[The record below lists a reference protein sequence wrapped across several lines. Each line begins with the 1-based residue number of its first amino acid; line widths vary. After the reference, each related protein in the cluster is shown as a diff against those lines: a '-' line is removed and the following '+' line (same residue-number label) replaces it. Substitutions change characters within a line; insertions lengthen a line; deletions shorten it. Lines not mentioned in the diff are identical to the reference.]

1 MEKLSVKDI
10 DVRGQRVLV
19 RVDYNVPIKEGKVAD
34 DTRIQAS
41 LPTINYLLN
50 NKAKVILMTHL
61 GRPEGVD
68 ESLRLDPVAKRL
80 SSLLNRP
87 VKKVNET
94 VCKNPTAE
102 AENLKPGEILL
113 LENLRFN
120 PGEKQNDLKFAQKLA
135 KLADIY
141 VNDAFGTAHRS
152 HASTYGVPKIM
163 PVAVAGLL
171 LEKELQNLNY
181 ILQNPKRPFH
191 AILGGSKVSDKIDVI
206 DKFLD
211 IVDALFTGGGMLF
224 TFLKAQGFEVGKSL
238 VEEEQI
244 EHAKT
249 MLEKA
254 KSNNVDFYLPIDVV
268 IAKNTDTPKDSNDY
282 KVVSIN
288 EIPTKWMGV
297 DIGPES
303 AKLYAEKLGEANTI
317 FWNGPMGIFEIDEYS
332 QGTEAVAKA
341 TANSSAT
348 TIVGGGDSDRA
359 LRKYNLEDKI
369 SFVSTGGGA
378 SLKVLEGT
386 KLPGVEVLQNKEMYY
401 EAREAG
407 N

>member
-1 MEKLSVKDI
+1 MEKLSVKDV
-10 DVRGQRVLV
+10 DVRGRRVLV

-50 NKAKVILMTHL
+50 NEAKVILMTHL
-61 GRPEGVD
+61 GRPKGVED
-68 ESLRLDPVAKRL
+68 SLRLDPVAKRL
-80 SSLLNRP
+80 SALLNRA

-94 VCKNPTAE
+94 VCSNPTAE
-102 AENLKPGEILL
+102 ARKLKPGEILL

-120 PGEKQNDLKFAQKLA
+120 PGEKENDLKFCQKLA

-141 VNDAFGTAHRS
+141 VNDAFGTAHRA
-152 HASTYGVPKIM
+152 HASTFGVPKIM
-163 PVAVAGLL
+163 PTAVAGLL
-171 LEKELQNLNY
+171 LEKELKNLDY
-181 ILQNPKRPFH
+181 LLRQPERPFYTV
-191 AILGGSKVSDKIDVI
+191 LGGSKVSDKIDVI

-224 TFLKAQGFEVGKSL
+224 TFLKAQGFEVGNSL

-244 EHAKT
+244 EHAKV

-254 KSNNVDFYLPIDVV
+254 KSRNVDFYLPTDVV
-268 IAKNTDTPKDSNDY
+268 ITKQSELLKDSREH
-282 KVVSIN
+282 KVVSVN
-288 EIPTKWMGV
+288 EIPTNWMGV

-303 AKLYAEKLGEANTI
+303 AKLYAEKLSAAKTI
-317 FWNGPMGIFEIDEYS
+317 FWNGPMGIFEIEEFSY
-332 QGTEAVAKA
+332 GTEAVAKA
-341 TANSSAT
+341 IANSFAT

-359 LRKYNLEDKI
+359 LRKYNLEEKI

-386 KLPGVEVLQNKEMYY
+386 KLPGVEVLQDKEAYY
-401 EAREAG
+401 EKASQI
-407 N
+407 